1 MKERLITLVIVFTLC
16 TPSLFAQN
24 HPLTPKDGKVHIGLG
39 GDTVTH
45 NGTEVF
51 NVLVSNAPK
60 APQYRNLPQFAIIGK
75 NKKFYLSISG
85 QLKITASFDWG
96 NPLSSDPSAF
106 TPSAITQ
113 APAGNGAEVNF
124 TAQRSSLSFN
134 FVGLPGTE
142 NQIGVYV
149 SFDFCGD
156 NNDYGA
162 TLLSVYAQYR
172 GFQAGYNLSMY
183 LDQGACPYSIDA
195 EGPNSSAGTYNTLFN
210 YQGNITKNLSF
221 GIGLESP
228 MASYTTSTY
237 HKLEEGEE
245 VTLSAASSVTQRI
258 PDIPLY
264 LQYAWASSNHIRVA
278 GLFRNLYYR
287 DLIANKNKDV
297 LGWGL
302 IEKKLT
308 PFLRG

>member
-113 APAGNGAEVNF
+113 APQTDVME
-124 TAQRSSLSFN
+124 
-134 FVGLPGTE
+134 
-142 NQIGVYV
+142 I
-149 SFDFCGD
+149 
-156 NNDYGA
+156 
-162 TLLSVYAQYR
+162 
-172 GFQAGYNLSMY
+172 
-183 LDQGACPYSIDA
+183 
-195 EGPNSSAGTYNTLFN
+195 
-210 YQGNITKNLSF
+210 
-221 GIGLESP
+221 
-228 MASYTTSTY
+228 
-237 HKLEEGEE
+237 
-245 VTLSAASSVTQRI
+245 
-258 PDIPLY
+258 
-264 LQYAWASSNHIRVA
+264 NH
-278 GLFRNLYYR
+278 
-287 DLIANKNKDV
+287 
-297 LGWGL
+297 
-302 IEKKLT
+302 
-308 PFLRG
+308 